1 MRKII
6 YNDEQIILDE
16 GILFGRGVFETI
28 LIKEKP
34 IFLKEHI
41 CRLNRGI
48 ELLELGDKIKEDF
61 LDKEI
66 EKLHLR
72 NKALK
77 VLVSSKNI
85 ILKERD
91 IPYSKEDYKN
101 GFKLKISKV
110 IRNSTSHLVHIKS
123 INYMDNLL
131 ENKKAKKEG
140 YNEVIFLNEKGDL
153 TEGSTSNIFLVK
165 DNKLYTPKIESGLL
179 NGIIRKYIL
188 KNTNCE
194 EVKLTLND
202 LINSDEV
209 FITNSLLGIMKVIS
223 IEDKIFSEH
232 KFTESINRKY
242 LVDIEKLGG
251 A

>member
-1 MRKII
+1 MRNII
-6 YNDEQIILDE
+6 YNDEKIILDE
-16 GILFGRGVFETI
+16 GIFFGRGVFETI

-72 NKALK
+72 NKVLK
-77 VLVSSKNI
+77 VLVSPKNI
-85 ILKERD
+85 ILTERD

-110 IRNSTSHLVHIKS
+110 IRNSTSPLVYIKS
-123 INYMDNLL
+123 ISYMDNLL

-140 YNEVIFLNEKGDL
+140 YNEVIFLNEKGYL

-179 NGIIRKYIL
+179 NGIIREYIL

-223 IEDKIFSEH
+223 IEDEIFREH
-232 KFTESINRKY
+232 KFTDSINRKY